1 VFLSF
6 EAFTISDHTLFIIV
20 FQYSG
25 IKINFLVIRRNRK
38 NFGKVKK
45 IFVALIFFRKIINM
59 TFNRAASV
67 SILIKSFPKKE
78 SL

>member
-45 IFVALIFFRKIINM
+45 IFVALILFRKIINM
-59 TFNRAASV
+59 
-67 SILIKSFPKKE
+67 
-78 SL
+78 